1 MPRGGSI
8 LVSDGPGETPCRR
21 DGFDRGVGFVVRP
34 PRTSGGG
41 WKHPSGTCHRQPADG
56 SAVFIDIGEP
66 DAAFLNASDARV
78 LGGLPSEG
86 AAVLV
91 QVRHAARVGK
101 GARVTADVSLSTPL
115 LAYGPLRPGIAS
127 SGKLPRDTAKALTT
141 LLRGFAKEGEGLVA
155 RTAAAEAA
163 PDALEADLERLRGDW
178 ARIDRARAEEG
189 PVPRRLSPPPDM
201 LAGALARWPEPGC
214 HRL

>member
-8 LVSDGPGETPCRR
+8 LVSDGPGETRAAVM
-21 DGFDRGVGFVVRP
+21 DSTGALVSLFV
-34 PRTSGGG
+34 
-41 WKHPSGTCHRQPADG
+41 HRAHRAEAGSIHLGRVTGSLPDG

-189 PVPRRLSPPPDM
+189 PVPASPFASAGHAGRCIGS
-201 LAGALARWPEPGC
+201 LAGAGC